1 MLKFASEKK
10 PFRTETTKN
19 RVKSM
24 GPSIRSFIAIDL
36 SDLVRRQLEALAQEL
51 RKCDAQVGW
60 VRIEG
65 IHLTLRFLGNVAPEL
80 IEEIKPALAGIASQ
94 TAPIHIEP
102 AGCGAFP
109 TIKSPRVIWVG
120 LRGQIGPLAELAR
133 RVEAAMVSLGF
144 KPEERPF
151 KPHLTLGRV
160 KGRQGLQTLQQ
171 ILLAHRD
178 FTAEPFD
185 AAEVVLYKS
194 ELRPDGARYTPLF
207 KAPFSG
213 RSAPADE

>member
-1 MLKFASEKK
+1 
-10 PFRTETTKN
+10 
-19 RVKSM
+19 M

-36 SDLVRRQLEALAQEL
+36 SDLVLQQLAALAQDL
-51 RKCDAQVGW
+51 RKCDTLVGW
-60 VRIEG
+60 VRTEA
-65 IHLTLRFLGNVAPEL
+65 IHLTLRFLGNVATEL
-80 IEEIKPALAGIASQ
+80 IEEIKPALAEIASQ
-94 TAPIHIEP
+94 TTPIHIEP

-120 LRGQIGPLAELAR
+120 LRGQIGPLAELGQ

-160 KGRQGLQTLQQ
+160 KDRRDLQTLRQ

-194 ELRPDGARYTPLF
+194 ELRPDGARYAPLF